1 MTTVKIQN
9 LRTCEQAWVRAYHE
23 DTGMEYSWR
32 DSTLDT
38 HPVRSYEMS
47 DRIVL
52 TFLCGTYDVQSPLN
66 QLRDKRDV
74 LEPIIRHWLNLEE
87 TELNMLVR
95 NSMTLIYRIQRDLDI
110 PDICI
115 DSFPM

>member
-1 MTTVKIQN
+1 MPAVEIRD
-9 LRTCEQAWVRAYHE
+9 LLIREQAWVRAYRE
-23 DTGMEYSWR
+23 ETGMEYPWR

-38 HPVRSYEMS
+38 HPVRSCERS
-47 DRIVL
+47 KIILAVL
-52 TFLCGTYDVQSPLN
+52 YGTYDDQSPLN

-95 NSMTLIYRIQRDLDI
+95 NSMTLIYRIQRDLYI

>member
-1 MTTVKIQN
+1 MTKVKIQN
-9 LRTCEQAWVRAYHE
+9 LRTREQAWRNAYRK
-23 DTGMEYSWR
+23 DTGMEYSR
-32 DSTLDT
+32 DDFTLDT
-38 HPVRSYEMS
+38 HPVRSCERS
-47 DRIVL
+47 KIILAVL
-52 TFLCGTYDVQSPLN
+52 YGTYDDQSPLN

-95 NSMTLIYRIQRDLDI
+95 NSMALIYRIQRDLYI